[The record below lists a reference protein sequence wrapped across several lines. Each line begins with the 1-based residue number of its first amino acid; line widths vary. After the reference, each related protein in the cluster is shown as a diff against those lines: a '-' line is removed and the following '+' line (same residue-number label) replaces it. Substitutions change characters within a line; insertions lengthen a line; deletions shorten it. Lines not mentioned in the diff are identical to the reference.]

1 MKYCLIAYALTLLFI
16 SCKKLKYGY
25 EDTQYRN
32 RFVGTYLIDSIVNKV
47 PKTNSNGSISDS
59 FFTVKPHKDDYMEI
73 LPTEDQIEKN
83 VNCKGQFLDSSFLF
97 ELQGINTKGAERINF
112 SYCKT
117 CNYSFVFDT
126 YFMGDRYIVSEN
138 NKKLILETRNSANN
152 SGFYKRTFLTKT
164 N

>member
-1 MKYCLIAYALTLLFI
+1 MKFLFIAFVPTLLLF

-47 PKTNSNGSISDS
+47 PKPNPDGSSGDS
-59 FFTVKPHKDDYMEI
+59 FFTVKSLKNDYIEI
-73 LPTEDQIEKN
+73 LPTDDQIEKN
-83 VNCKGQFLDSSFLF
+83 VTCKGQFLDSVFLF
-97 ELQGINTKGAERINF
+97 ELQGISTKGSERLNF
-112 SYCKT
+112 SYCKN

-126 YFMGDRYIVSEN
+126 YFMGDRYIVSDN
-138 NKKLILETRNSANN
+138 NKLIMETRNSANN
-152 SGFYKRTFLTKT
+152 TNFYKRTFLTKI